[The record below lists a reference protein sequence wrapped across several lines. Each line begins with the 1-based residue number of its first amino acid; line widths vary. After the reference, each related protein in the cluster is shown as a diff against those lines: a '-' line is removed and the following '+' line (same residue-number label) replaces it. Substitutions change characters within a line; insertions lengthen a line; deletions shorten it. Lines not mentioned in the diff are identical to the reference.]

1 MGFADGQPG
10 DEFRMSLQATG
21 HEDAALLA
29 LADQTLWVTALI
41 VGPVLLCALA
51 VGLIVGIIQAAT
63 SVNEQTLTFVPKLAI
78 TALVFV
84 LLGGAMMSLL
94 GDFMREIFA
103 QVANVSA

>member
-1 MGFADGQPG
+1 MAQ
-10 DEFRMSLQATG
+10 
-21 HEDAALLA
+21 DAQLLA

-41 VGPVLLCALA
+41 AGPVLLAALA

-84 LLGGAMMSLL
+84 VLGGTMMALL
-94 GDFMREIFA
+94 GDFLREIFA
-103 QVANVSA
+103 QIAAVAT

>member
-1 MGFADGQPG
+1 MSAPG
-10 DEFRMSLQATG
+10 SLQ
-21 HEDAALLA
+21 EDAALLA

-41 VGPVLLCALA
+41 VGPVLIAALL

-78 TALVFV
+78 VAIVFV
-84 LLGGAMMSLL
+84 VLGGTMMALL

-103 QVANVSA
+103 QVAAISA

>member
-1 MGFADGQPG
+1 MQ
-10 DEFRMSLQATG
+10 
-21 HEDAALLA
+21 EDAQLLA

-41 VGPVLLCALA
+41 VGPVLIAALL

-78 TALVFV
+78 VAVVFV
-84 LLGGAMMSLL
+84 ILGGTMMALL

-103 QVANVSA
+103 QIATLAS